1 MFGTWGGS
9 YPTGMERNGSVT
21 NHLTL
26 APPHVSRR
34 SIARTCGSFTLLCLK
49 AIGESYIQSS
59 AYNPYWLGA
68 GPLPKSHGCEA
79 REG

>member
-1 MFGTWGGS
+1 
-9 YPTGMERNGSVT
+9 MERNASVA

-26 APPHVSRR
+26 AYPSVSRR
-34 SIARTCGSFTLLCLK
+34 SVARTCGSFTLRCLK

-59 AYNPYWLGA
+59 AYNAYWLGA
-68 GPLPKSHGCEA
+68 GPLPKSHGREA

>member
-1 MFGTWGGS
+1 
-9 YPTGMERNGSVT
+9 MERTASVT

-26 APPHVSRR
+26 APPHGSRR
-34 SIARTCGSFTLLCLK
+34 SIARTCGSFTLRCLK
-49 AIGESYIQSS
+49 AIGESYIHSS

-68 GPLPKSHGCEA
+68 GPLPKSNGSEA

>member
-1 MFGTWGGS
+1 
-9 YPTGMERNGSVT
+9 MERNASVT

-26 APPHVSRR
+26 APSHVSRR
-34 SIARTCGSFTLLCLK
+34 SIARTCGSFTLRCLK
-49 AIGESYIQSS
+49 AIGEGYIQSG

-68 GPLPKSHGCEA
+68 IQLPKSHGSEA